1 MLYILLWVLKSA
13 FKSPHFRL
21 YSVNLWQKIVTG
33 SGFLLRVVTTPSVV
47 SSTQRG
53 CDSPKADTQQG
64 RGCSLCGFSCFGNH
78 RQLPLLRH
86 REPRPQT
93 EPQTV
98 TASGFLLRVVISPI
112 VRNFGFFFGK
122 KIATTSGAC
131 FIILLWQIKQYN
143 NNVNNIKATL

>member
-21 YSVNLWQKIVTG
+21 YSVNLWQKIVTV

-47 SSTQRG
+47 HLHKEGATARKQT
-53 CDSPKADTQQG
+53 TQQG

-98 TASGFLLRVVISPI
+98 TVSGFLLRVV
-112 VRNFGFFFGK
+112 
-122 KIATTSGAC
+122 TTPSVVSSSQRGSDSRDANQTTAAGSHHTRC
-131 FIILLWQIKQYN
+131 LLVTWQAWR
-143 NNVNNIKATL
+143 VDRT